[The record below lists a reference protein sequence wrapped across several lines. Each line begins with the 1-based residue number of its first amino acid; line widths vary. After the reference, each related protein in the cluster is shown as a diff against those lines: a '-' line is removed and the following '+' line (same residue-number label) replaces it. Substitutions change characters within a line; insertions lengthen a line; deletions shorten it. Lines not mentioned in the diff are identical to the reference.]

1 MAGYPGKQGRKPK
14 PTTIAE
20 DMRNRPEIAPQK
32 LPSAPSHL
40 SKEEKKVWRK
50 VGKQLLEAGLIST
63 LDTGALAAYCVAY
76 CRWIEA
82 NQKIREHGMLIKSPQ
97 GFPMQSP
104 YLPIA
109 NKAMEQMVRLMGEM
123 GMTPASRVRLPKA
136 GQAKKPK
143 PVRRVQSPTSDP
155 RGILEVVK

>member
-14 PTTIAE
+14 PTTIAA
-20 DMRNRPEIAPQK
+20 DMRDRPEIVPPK
-32 LPSAPSHL
+32 LPSAPPHL

-50 VGKQLLEAGLIST
+50 VGKQLLDAGLLGT
-63 LDTGALAAYCVAY
+63 LDAGALAAYSVAY
-76 CRWIEA
+76 CRWVEA
-82 NQKIREHGMLIKSPQ
+82 NKKIQEHGMLVKSPN

-109 NKAMEQMVRLMGEM
+109 NKAMEQMVKLMSEM
-123 GMTPASRVRLPKA
+123 GMTPASRVRLPKME
-136 GQAKKPK
+136 KPK
-143 PVRRVQSPTSDP
+143 TQRRAPAQASTSDP